1 MPILWWSLIK
11 NFQFNISF
19 SLGSRWEKEARCG
32 EVKFKFDLDFTTSF
46 VILDKSLNL
55 FVKYR

>member
-46 VILDKSLNL
+46 VIL
-55 FVKYR
+55 VRQVT